1 MMKDH
6 AMTNALDRD
15 YAASAALDGV
25 LSRRMLAFVIDY
37 ALVCLLLLPTAVLV
51 FILGVLTLGL
61 AFYLFPVLF
70 FVVAGLYFALSLSSR
85 AQATPGM
92 RVMDL
97 TLQSDSGYRI
107 DFMTGLL
114 HVILFWVLNSFL
126 TPLILLV
133 GLFTN
138 RKRLLHDIALG
149 TVLLRT
155 SRLGAPRY

>member
-1 MMKDH
+1 
-6 AMTNALDRD
+6 MTNAIDRD
-15 YAASAALDGV
+15 YAAAAALDGV

-37 ALVCLLLLPTAVLV
+37 ALVCLLLLPAAVLV

-85 AQATPGM
+85 SQATPGM

-97 TLQSDSGYRI
+97 TLVSDSGFRT

-126 TPLILLV
+126 TPFILLV

-149 TVLLRT
+149 TVLMRA
-155 SRLGAPRY
+155 SRLDAPRF